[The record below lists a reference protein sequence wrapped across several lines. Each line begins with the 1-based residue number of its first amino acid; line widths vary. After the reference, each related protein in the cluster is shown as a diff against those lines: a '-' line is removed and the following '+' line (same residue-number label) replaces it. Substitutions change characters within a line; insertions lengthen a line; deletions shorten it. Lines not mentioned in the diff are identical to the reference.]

1 MAREVGRPRN
11 INNPDEL
18 LELWDAYKKH
28 IDSKPDTEQVVTQKG
43 DIVVKETKKPYLRQ
57 GFIAFVYRK
66 KKFSISDYLRDD
78 YEEFSQVVETI
89 RQEWEEDQVSGTL
102 TGKYKAQTLVARLN
116 GYADKTD
123 NKNENTNIEVK
134 AEFGVKKNEG

>member
-1 MAREVGRPRN
+1 MPNPVGRPRN
-11 INNPDEL
+11 IDKPEEL
-18 LELWDAYKKH
+18 LELWDAYKAY
-28 IDSKPDTEQVVTQKG
+28 IDQRPDVEEVVTQKG
-43 DIVVKETKKPYLRQ
+43 DVVEKHTKKPYLRQ

-66 KKFSISDYLRDD
+66 RKFSVSDYLRGD
-78 YEEFSQVVETI
+78 YEEFSQVVEMI

-116 GYADKTD
+116 GFADKTE

-134 AEFGVKKNEG
+134 AEFGVKKD

>member
-11 INNPDEL
+11 LKDPQEL
-18 LELWDAYKKH
+18 LDLWDAYKAWL
-28 IDSKPDTEQVVTQKG
+28 DQRPDKEQVVTQKG
-43 DIVVKETKKPYLRQ
+43 DVVIKETKKPYLRQ

-66 KKFSISDYLRDD
+66 EKFSISDYLRGD

-116 GYADKTD
+116 GFVDKTE

-134 AEFGVKKNEG
+134 AEFGVKKDG

>member
-1 MAREVGRPRN
+1 MARDVGRPRN
-11 INNPDEL
+11 LNDPQEL
-18 LELWDAYKKH
+18 LDLWDQYKAW

-43 DIVVKETKKPYLRQ
+43 DIVIKETKRPYLRQ

-66 KKFSISDYLRDD
+66 RKFSVTDYLSGL
-78 YEEFSQVVETI
+78 YEEFSEVVETI

-116 GYADKTD
+116 GYAEKTD
-123 NKNENTNIEVK
+123 NKNENTNIEIK
-134 AEFGVKKNEG
+134 AEFGVKKDG